1 MRRQK
6 QRQIHYSAIAL
17 FDGTVL
23 AAHPIRKPTPKSI
36 KQDKIKIDEDGVC
49 DKGWYDDG
57 KQFSDTTF
65 DNRFRFLDLMAN
77 RINMRRT
84 IREMVFPHLTKLQND
99 IDEIH
104 SKLDQIQ
111 QMLA

>member
-6 QRQIHYSAIAL
+6 QRPIHYSAITL

-23 AAHPIRKPTPKSI
+23 SAHPIRKPTPKSI
-36 KQDKIKIDEDGVC
+36 KQDKIKIDEDWVC
-49 DKGWYDDG
+49 NKGWYTNG
-57 KQFSDTTF
+57 KQFSDTNF
-65 DNRFRFLDLMAN
+65 ENRFRFQDLMAN
-77 RINMRRT
+77 RINMRRA
-84 IREMVFPHLTKLQND
+84 IRDMVFPYLTKLQND
-99 IDEIH
+99 MDDIH